1 MQSPTFRLNN
11 YPVIKTTVL
20 FIAGIMVQYYFQL
33 DLLTLLCLPVIFL
46 TLSFIPALLIK
57 NERIK
62 SVLSQ
67 LIIIPVILFGS
78 LTLYV
83 HNLEEIQPPFDQH
96 RVKNIKLSGEV
107 VSIDLINENGF
118 RFILKT
124 HSILSADTVIRNEY
138 TFQLTVKE
146 KSRKKLLA
154 LYNSISPGN
163 FFYVEGD
170 YRKGKEARNPGEF
183 DYNKYLQQR
192 GISATVVVDDVNK
205 IKILDRKKSLFKS
218 FIFEIRKYIAENIE
232 KLHGNNTAGLLKGL
246 LLADRSD
253 ISEETKNMFINSGVI
268 HVLAVSG
275 LHVGFIAVIFLFLFG
290 RFNVKL
296 KIFLTS
302 IGLLFF
308 LLLTGSPPSVFRA
321 TIMALTLLFA
331 LLTNRDTNGI
341 NSLFLAAFIILLL
354 NPNDLFHPG
363 FQLSF
368 AAVLSILLVNPFFS
382 QVIEER
388 VKSNSIKN
396 ILLFI
401 AVSLSAQLGT
411 LPLTIIYFGK
421 VSVIALIANLFVIPV
436 IAVIVS
442 NGIFTVIL
450 ALISF
455 TAASIFAYAS
465 DALTNI
471 LFCFVNFAG
480 GLSFSHLRVTQF
492 TVIELLIYYFFFLFL
507 LYYLNKFSKKVSKVL
522 LFCFVIANCIL
533 FLSLND
539 SKLLP
544 DGKLSV
550 LMIDVGQGDATLVK
564 FPDGTTYLID
574 AGDVMFSYDS
584 GERVIIPLLN
594 YLNIEQVDAGLVS
607 HMDTDHYGGFVSL
620 VEKGRVKKILKP
632 SLDSNLVRDVK
643 FEKFLKQKG
652 IETSYFSETIDS
664 IGNTRIYYLNDLS
677 KNEFQKWRVNDKSG
691 CFLIVHGENEFLFTG
706 DIEKKMENY
715 LISKFNQFLLADI
728 LKVPHHGSNSS
739 TSNFL
744 LKFVKPKMSLIS
756 AGIQNRFKHP
766 SGQVLERIKNS
777 GSEVFRTDIEGAIL
791 MISDGKN
798 VAKMNWRN

>member
-11 YPVIKTTVL
+11 YPVIKTSVL
-20 FIAGIMVQYYFQL
+20 FIAGILIQYYFRL
-33 DLLTLLCLPVIFL
+33 ELGILIYFL
-46 TLSFIPALLIK
+46 VSFLAIGFVSLFFIK
-57 NERIK
+57 NKTIQ
-62 SVLSQ
+62 VTLSQ
-67 LIIIPVILFGS
+67 LIFIPIILFGS
-78 LTLYV
+78 LTFYV
-83 HNLEEIQPPFDQH
+83 NNLEEVKPPLDQY

-107 VSIDLINENGF
+107 GSIDLINENGF
-118 RFILKT
+118 RFLLKT
-124 HSILSADTVIRNEY
+124 YSILSADTVIRKEY

-146 KSRKKLLA
+146 KSKKKLLA
-154 LYNSISPGN
+154 LYENVYPGN
-163 FFYVEGD
+163 FISVEGD

-183 DYNKYLQQR
+183 DYNRYLQQR

-205 IKILDRKKSLFKS
+205 VKILDKNKNFLKSG
-218 FIFEIRKYIAENIE
+218 IFEIRKYIAGNLD
-232 KLHGNNTAGLLKGL
+232 KLHEEYTAGLLKGL

-253 ISEETKNMFINSGVI
+253 ISEETKTMFINSGVI

-302 IGLLFF
+302 AGLLFF
-308 LLLTGSPPSVFRA
+308 LFLTGSPPSVFRA
-321 TIMALTLLFA
+321 TIMALALLFA
-331 LLTNRDTNGI
+331 YLTNRDTNGI
-341 NSLFLAAFIILLL
+341 NSLFLAAFIILIF

-382 QVIEER
+382 RIIDER
-388 VKSNSIKN
+388 VKSNPAKN
-396 ILLFI
+396 IFLFFG
-401 AVSLSAQLGT
+401 VSLSAQLGT

-421 VSVIALIANLFVIPV
+421 VSVIALIANLIVIPLV
-436 IAVIVS
+436 ALIVS
-442 NGIFTVIL
+442 NGIFTIIL
-450 ALISF
+450 STISF
-455 TAASIFAYAS
+455 TAASTFANAS

-471 LFCFVNFAG
+471 LFYFVDFAG
-480 GLSFSHLRVTQF
+480 SLSFSHLRVTQF
-492 TVIELLIYYFFFLFL
+492 TLIQLFIFYFFFIFL
-507 LYYLNKFSKKVSKVL
+507 LYYLNAFSRILSKSL
-522 LFCFVIANCIL
+522 LICLVIANTFL
-533 FLSLND
+533 FVSLND

-574 AGDVMFSYDS
+574 AGDVLFSYDS

-594 YLNIEQVDAGLVS
+594 YLNIEQVDAGIIS

-620 VEKGRVKKILKP
+620 VEKGRVKKIIKP
-632 SLDSNLVRDVK
+632 SFDSNLVRDVK
-643 FEKFLKQKG
+643 FEKYLKEKR
-652 IETSYFSETIDS
+652 IETSYFSETGDS

-677 KNEFQKWRVNDKSG
+677 KNEFQNYRVNDKSG
-691 CFLIVHGENEFLFTG
+691 CFLIIHGENEFLFTG
-706 DIEKKMENY
+706 DIEKRMETY
-715 LISKFNQFLLADI
+715 LVSKYPQFLEADV
-728 LKVPHHGSNSS
+728 LKVPHHGSNTSS
-739 TSNFL
+739 SVTFIAI
-744 LKFVKPKMSLIS
+744 VRPKISLIS

-766 SGQVLERIKNS
+766 SMQVVERINNS

-791 MISDGKN
+791 LISDGKN
-798 VAKMNWRN
+798 VAKVKW